1 MAASLSL
8 ADLNES
14 VDYVDAS
21 QRRGDCQTW
30 PLDSMLTV
38 ARRVAALYDEC
49 PDCEGGGEIAV
60 NGDGAIISPGYPCS
74 RCGGTGMVAS
84 PALLG
89 RVASLV
95 LGATVGPVVFPDALA
110 RYLFGDT
117 P

>member
-1 MAASLSL
+1 MAASLTL
-8 ADLNES
+8 QDLN
-14 VDYVDAS
+14 DDLAWL
-21 QRRGDCQTW
+21 GDDGGDLQYAETAW
-30 PLDSMLTV
+30 TV